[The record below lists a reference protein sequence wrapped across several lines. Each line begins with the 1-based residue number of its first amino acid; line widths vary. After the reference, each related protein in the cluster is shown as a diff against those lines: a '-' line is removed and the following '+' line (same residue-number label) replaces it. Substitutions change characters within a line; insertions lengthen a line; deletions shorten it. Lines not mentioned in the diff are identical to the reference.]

1 MPLPPNQIMHAH
13 LPTGKWAGL
22 LIGAGLGSLAI
33 LAILAGLAN
42 AVAYLRGG
50 PKLEKVA
57 GGPRGA
63 LSSAILGIL
72 VGSYFVWVS
81 MIFILPRV
89 SKSAVQAQKDDL
101 KSYLSAYLPDTPPE
115 LFLQYV
121 RVGAIGIDD
130 DIDGG
135 PALVNYLSVGN
146 TAAAQ
151 QLLAAGASLE
161 NHVPDEKPPLL
172 TAVGDDELEVV
183 HFLLAAHA
191 NPDAAENSTSGNTP
205 IFDAVNPDSDPIP
218 ATHTTSSH
226 PDDGDNTPP
235 INFTSHHRREITQA
249 LVSAGVHLNVRD
261 DRTYTPLIVAA
272 ATGQCDLVATLLPGH
287 PDLSL
292 RDKDGFTALDWA
304 KQDHPECAPLLHG
317 TPGSAAAAANLLARL
332 PPVPDTTIPDR
343 IRQNREAR
351 TNVEQARAQQLADAK
366 AQDRQLRP
374 LGPFTGIAGQLFW
387 SLILSTVLYAF
398 HRIRS
403 FLRGD
408 KQPVHWSWV
417 PRSTSSSSSYGAD
430 SDSSSSSST
439 SPSRGGSSGG
449 GGASGDF

>member
-1 MPLPPNQIMHAH
+1 MPLSPNQIMHAH
-13 LPTGKWAGL
+13 LPTGEWTGL
-22 LIGAGLGSLAI
+22 LMGAGLGS

-50 PKLEKVA
+50 PQLDKVA

-81 MIFILPRV
+81 MIFILPRAKQA
-89 SKSAVQAQKDDL
+89 SIQAQKDDL

-146 TAAAQ
+146 IAAAQ
-151 QLLAAGASLE
+151 QLLQAGASVE
-161 NHVPDEKPPLL
+161 DRKPDEKPPLL
-172 TAVGDDELEVV
+172 TAVDDDEPEVV
-183 HFLLAAHA
+183 RFLLAAHA

-205 IFDAVNPDSDPIP
+205 IFDAVNPDPDPIP

-272 ATGQCDLVATLLPGH
+272 ATGQCDLVAALLPGH

-317 TPGSAAAAANLLARL
+317 TPASAASAANLLARL
-332 PPVPDTTIPDR
+332 PPVPSSIPAR
-343 IRQNREAR
+343 IQENREAR
-351 TNVEQARAQQLADAK
+351 TNVEQARAQQIADAK
-366 AQDRQLRP
+366 AQDHQLHP
-374 LGPFTGIAGQLFW
+374 LGIFTGIAGQLFW
-387 SLILSTVLYAF
+387 TLILSTLLYAF
-398 HRIRS
+398 HRTRS

-417 PRSTSSSSSYGAD
+417 PISTSSSSSYGAD